1 MATKTS
7 KEKRHNMNMKTVRET
22 AKKVSDYR
30 RSRQFPESSSLSRQV
45 KLLAEGCMPYVKDR
59 FTSAVREIRGALHT
73 IAALLGKI
81 EIPRCVQLGVFLTAS
96 VALVVYAVFTMFYT
110 TATTVSFNGV
120 ALATV
125 SSEEEAAAVR
135 MSLERSISDV
145 VGYDYT
151 LEDSAVSYST
161 GLTSLSNVE
170 DSETLENALSRQIS
184 VVEHGYALYVNGEFV
199 GATQTEGALEGLLDQ
214 VSAPYRN
221 ENTVSIDF
229 VEDIEIRECDLP
241 VEQFTNLAEVALL
254 LTSTK
259 EGEVTYTVQKGDC
272 WSVIAQDH
280 NMTNQELL
288 ALNPGYDID
297 KLQIGDELIISNA
310 VPYLTVVV
318 SQMEYYVAEVPC
330 DIEYVDDNTMWKGDT
345 RIISKGAPGTAD
357 VSALV
362 TYQGSTELEREI
374 ITENILTEPVTQVEA
389 RGTQERPSWAPTG
402 TFRWPTHGRLTSPYG
417 YRYIFGSRSFHGGI
431 DIANSTGTD
440 IVAADGG
447 VVTYAGWMSGY
458 GYLIRI
464 DHQNGYTTYYAH
476 CSKLL
481 VGVGAK
487 VHKGQHIAEMGNTG
501 RSTGS
506 HLHFEVRL
514 NGERKNPS
522 NYLP

>member
-7 KEKRHNMNMKTVRET
+7 KEKHANKKAARQA

-30 RSRQFPESSSLSRQV
+30 RGRQFPESSSLPRQL
-45 KLLAEGCMPYVKDR
+45 KLLAEGCAPYVKDR
-59 FTSAVREIRGALHT
+59 LTSAVRAVRGALHT
-73 IAALLGKI
+73 IAAALSKI
-81 EIPRCVQLGVFLTAS
+81 RIPRFVQLGAFLTAS
-96 VALVVYAVFTMFYT
+96 VVLVVYAALTMFYT

-125 SSEEEAAAVR
+125 ASEEEAAAVR

-161 GLTSLSNVE
+161 GLMSRSNVE
-170 DSETLENALSRQIS
+170 DSETLEKALSRQLS

-214 VSAPYRN
+214 VAAPYRN

-229 VEDIEIRECDLP
+229 AENVEILECDLP

-259 EGEVTYTVQKGDC
+259 EGEITYTVKKGDC

-280 NMTNQELL
+280 DMTNSELL

-318 SQMEYYVAEVPC
+318 TQMEYYVAEVPC

-345 RIISKGAPGTAD
+345 RVISKGTPGTAD

-362 TYQGSTELEREI
+362 TYQGATELERQV
-374 ITENILTEPVTQVEA
+374 ITETILTEPVTQIEA

-402 TFRWPTHGRLTSPYG
+402 TFRWPAHGRLTSPYG

-431 DIANSTGTD
+431 DIANSKGTD

-458 GYLIRI
+458 GYLIQI
-464 DHQNGYTTYYAH
+464 DHQNGYKTYYAH

-481 VGVGAK
+481 VGVGTK

-501 RSTGS
+501 RSTGN
-506 HLHFEVRL
+506 HLHFEIRY